1 MQIPEQQVLMEL
13 QVLMARLVLQAL
25 TALLAKLELRALQA
39 ILDPQVTR
47 EHKVFLA

>member
-13 QVLMARLVLQAL
+13 QVLMARLVLQVP
-25 TALLAKLELRALQA
+25 TALLAKPVLRALRA

-47 EHKVFLA
+47 EHKVFMV